1 MRMVREDD
9 GSLRRLRPGERWS
22 VDDGSVN
29 FCVAVPWPWGGDPC
43 SDRWGVRVGR
53 FQLLPAVDD
62 ATDFCAGWSYTIR
75 ARDSYRAEDVV
86 AMLAGVMRLAYRP
99 ERVVVE
105 GGAWQA
111 ARTLEFLRAA
121 RVAWE
126 DAKGRP
132 HSKLIEGWFGRLWT
146 VLSVLTDGQ
155 IGRYR
160 DEMKRE
166 NDLWMR
172 CQAGRLDPRRAFPTL
187 EQALGAIGRGVAYVN
202 EEKIESDAYGRWVPA
217 EAHAAGLAAR
227 ARPALEEDLSYLA
240 MRERHERTVRR
251 SMVGAT
257 ALSPLGF
264 PRPYAFGGES
274 LVEWDG
280 ARVWVHFDPFEAP
293 VRAAVTLAEPY
304 RDTPAGTI
312 LARGLPCLNAA
323 AEVLRDEAGA
333 WQVRW
338 ADGLAEAA
346 AAKRLANSAVRRELR
361 ALGLDG
367 KRVAAESE
375 VSAPGVGNRVA
386 GIGTTERPPEVDA
399 FREARRTEVDVAELE
414 RFEAEEAGL
423 QLAAG

>member
-1 MRMVREDD
+1 
-9 GSLRRLRPGERWS
+9 
-22 VDDGSVN
+22 
-29 FCVAVPWPWGGDPC
+29 
-43 SDRWGVRVGR
+43 
-53 FQLLPAVDD
+53 
-62 ATDFCAGWSYTIR
+62 
-75 ARDSYRAEDVV
+75 
-86 AMLAGVMRLAYRP
+86 
-99 ERVVVE
+99 
-105 GGAWQA
+105 
-111 ARTLEFLRAA
+111 
-121 RVAWE
+121 
-126 DAKGRP
+126 
-132 HSKLIEGWFGRLWT
+132 
-146 VLSVLTDGQ
+146 
-155 IGRYR
+155 
-160 DEMKRE
+160 
-166 NDLWMR
+166 
-172 CQAGRLDPRRAFPTL
+172 
-187 EQALGAIGRGVAYVN
+187 
-202 EEKIESDAYGRWVPA
+202 
-217 EAHAAGLAAR
+217 
-227 ARPALEEDLSYLA
+227 
-240 MRERHERTVRR
+240 
-251 SMVGAT
+251 MVGAT